1 MRVALFACETLFHF
15 MVSACLKMRPLACRH
30 VQVLSG
36 PSPLRCKSVRHV
48 VVGGIKGSE
57 TKSLSCFFFFFFSF
71 FKCLQPDNS
80 LPESCL
86 YDLVAVVVHHGSG

>member
-1 MRVALFACETLFHF
+1 MGNFISLHGVYS
-15 MVSACLKMRPLACRH
+15 V
-30 VQVLSG
+30 
-36 PSPLRCKSVRHV
+36 RCKSVRHV

-57 TKSLSCFFFFFFSF
+57 TKSLSCFFFF
-71 FKCLQPDNS
+71 KCLQPENS